1 MFHLFS
7 KGFVNLIKT
16 RQMVVN
22 KLCLIMFQVLLE
34 MSPGMGVDKYVL
46 SSDDLKQH
54 RDVLHHW
61 GPCQLVRK
69 LMSDDGFDA
78 NLTNP
83 ITGKE
88 ESLQDLVCF
97 GSPEVLKWN
106 KGHCKIPAI

>member
-1 MFHLFS
+1 
-7 KGFVNLIKT
+7 
-16 RQMVVN
+16 
-22 KLCLIMFQVLLE
+22 MFQVLLE